1 MRFKSRSSHA
11 LQAIA
16 EGSLIALLIVGLM
29 AGTALAGGKG
39 GGGKPGGGSGGVTV
53 QVVTDANG
61 NGLANWADQVHF
73 TVTTSNTRPIVS
85 LTCTQGGTVV
95 YGDSHP
101 YYWPNIWDDT
111 GVFTLSSLSWTS
123 GAAECRAEAKGTSTN
138 GRVVTLG
145 SMIFQVGA

>member
-1 MRFKSRSSHA
+1 VRIRRITKHT

-29 AGTALAGGKG
+29 AGTALAGKG
-39 GGGKPGGGSGGVTV
+39 GGGKPGGGGGVTV

-61 NGLANWADQVHF
+61 DGLPNWGDQVHF

-85 LTCTQGGTVV
+85 LTCTQGGTIV
-95 YGDSHP
+95 YGDSRP

-123 GAAECRAEAKGTSTN
+123 GAAECRAEAKGTSSN
-138 GRVVTLG
+138 GRIVSLG
-145 SMIFQVGA
+145 SMTFQAGA

>member
-1 MRFKSRSSHA
+1 MRIRSVLGHA
-11 LQAIA
+11 VQAMA

-29 AGTALAGGKG
+29 AGSALAAKG

-53 QVVTDANG
+53 QVVTDADA
-61 NGLANWADQVHF
+61 NGLANWGDQVHF
-73 TVTTSNTRPIVS
+73 TLTTSNTRPIVS
-85 LTCTQGGTVV
+85 LTCSQGGTIV

-123 GAAECRAEAKGTSTN
+123 GAAECRAEAKGTSSN
-138 GRVVTLG
+138 GRIVSLG
-145 SMIFQVGA
+145 SMTFQVGA

>member
-1 MRFKSRSSHA
+1 MRIRSRSNHA

-39 GGGKPGGGSGGVTV
+39 GGGKPPSGGGVTV

-61 NGLANWADQVHF
+61 NGLANWADEVHF
-73 TVTTSNTRPIVS
+73 TLTTSNTRPIVS
-85 LTCTQGGTVV
+85 LTCSQGGTIV

-111 GVFTLSSLSWTS
+111 GVFGLASLSWTS
-123 GAAECRAEAKGTSTN
+123 GAAECRAEAKGTSPN
-138 GRVVTLG
+138 GRIVSLG
-145 SMIFQVGA
+145 SMTFQVGA